1 MYLIYPMK
9 NDFPTIVITGA
20 TKGIGK
26 ATAELFATKGFNIAF
41 CARNAN
47 DVAEVA
53 EALQKINPAVT
64 VISKTCDVSNK
75 NEAMEFCNYV
85 LEHCKRIDI
94 LVNNAGTFIPGN
106 IYDEEEGV
114 LEKTIDTNLLSAYN
128 ISRQI
133 LKRMLPQKSGH
144 IFNLCSVASIG
155 AYEGGGSYAISK
167 AGLLGFSKNLRHELK
182 EKQIKVTALIVG
194 ATYTASWEGATDFP
208 IERFIPAE
216 DIAKIIFNAYD
227 TSASTV
233 IEEILIRPQLGDI

>member
-1 MYLIYPMK
+1 MK
-9 NDFPTIVITGA
+9 NEFPTIVITGA

-94 LVNNAGTFIPGN
+94 LV
-106 IYDEEEGV
+106 
-114 LEKTIDTNLLSAYN
+114 
-128 ISRQI
+128 
-133 LKRMLPQKSGH
+133 
-144 IFNLCSVASIG
+144 
-155 AYEGGGSYAISK
+155 
-167 AGLLGFSKNLRHELK
+167 
-182 EKQIKVTALIVG
+182 
-194 ATYTASWEGATDFP
+194 
-208 IERFIPAE
+208 
-216 DIAKIIFNAYD
+216 
-227 TSASTV
+227 
-233 IEEILIRPQLGDI
+233 